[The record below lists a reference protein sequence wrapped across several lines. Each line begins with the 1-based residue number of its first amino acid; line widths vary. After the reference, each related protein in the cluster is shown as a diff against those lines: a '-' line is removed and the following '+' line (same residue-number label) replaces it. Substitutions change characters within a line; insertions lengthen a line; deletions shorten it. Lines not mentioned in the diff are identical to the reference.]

1 METQYRVVSLKSR
14 WFRRNKGMKR
24 KEEESNT
31 LRLQKGGSVIV
42 RALRLCP
49 TGMYL
54 RTRAY
59 HIALVERNIFSDSS
73 KSL

>member
-42 RALRLCP
+42 QRAVDTDRPGPAINMLRLHRCE
-49 TGMYL
+49 L
-54 RTRAY
+54 KVLI
-59 HIALVERNIFSDSS
+59 IA
-73 KSL
+73 